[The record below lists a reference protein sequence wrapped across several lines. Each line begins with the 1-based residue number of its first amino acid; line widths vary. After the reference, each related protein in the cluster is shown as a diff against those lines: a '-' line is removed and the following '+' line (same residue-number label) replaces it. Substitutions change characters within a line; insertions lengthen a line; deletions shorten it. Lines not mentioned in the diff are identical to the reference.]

1 MVVFNDSTLLT
12 EGQILEGKYHRYRVG
27 KLIGKGSSARI
38 FSGVNLETGQQV
50 AMKIEYTHSGST
62 HLQHE
67 YSMYRALEGT
77 PGIPKIYEICKKNED
92 VIIVMEY
99 LGPSLEWLFKYC
111 NKRFSVK
118 TVCMIGKRMVE
129 LIRNVHNKGVIF
141 RDIKPENFLIGNIP
155 GAIETTPINSS
166 ATHYELNKHLSITS
180 VRMSDGSGS
189 DSGEV
194 TKPLF
199 NELEKRYNT
208 STTDINTSF
217 YKHNRNS
224 SVYSLIEPPSA
235 RDRSS
240 LQSVGRN
247 SSIVDHDDPVLL
259 PLQVKAASQIHI
271 MDFGLSEYYRDMKTN
286 VHKPRSLRFPCG
298 TPRFM
303 SRNTHMCEQQSRR
316 DDLESIGYVLIYFLC
331 QGRLPWQGYKAE
343 TMEELISKIW
353 AKKSKTSLEKLCK
366 GYPKQF
372 EQYLRYVR
380 NLGFTETPN
389 YQYLIGLFDK
399 VLENIGEVDDGMFD
413 WILQGREGYVIP
425 EIHRSKRDSITRWCK
440 EVWSSISKKKN

>member
-12 EGQILEGKYHRYRVG
+12 EGQILEGKYHRYKVG

-38 FSGVNLETGQQV
+38 FSGINFDNGQQV

-62 HLQHE
+62 HLHHE
-67 YSMYRALEGT
+67 YSMYRSLEGI

-111 NKRFSVK
+111 NKRFSLK
-118 TVCMIGKRMVE
+118 TVCMIGKRMVT
-129 LIRNVHNKGVIF
+129 LIKSVHNRGIIF

-155 GAIETTPINSS
+155 GALEPTPINSS
-166 ATHYELNKHLSITS
+166 STHYELNKNLSVTS
-180 VRMSDGSGS
+180 VRLSGSSDGSRNLS
-189 DSGEV
+189 EME
-194 TKPLF
+194 KKF
-199 NELEKRYNT
+199 NNIELNN
-208 STTDINTSF
+208 SNSL

-224 SVYSLIEPPSA
+224 SVYSLIEPPSTK
-235 RDRSS
+235 D
-240 LQSVGRN
+240 RN
-247 SSIVDHDDPVLL
+247 SIQSIGRSNSIVDHDDPLLL
-259 PLQVKAASQIHI
+259 PIQVKAASQIYI
-271 MDFGLSEYYRDMKTN
+271 MDFGLAEYYRDMKTN

-331 QGRLPWQGYKAE
+331 QGRLPWQGYKAD

-353 AKKSKTSLEKLCK
+353 AKKSKISIEKLCK

-372 EQYLRYVR
+372 ELYLRYVR
-380 NLGFTETPN
+380 NLGFTETPD
-389 YQYLIGLFDK
+389 YQYLIDLFDK
-399 VLENIGEVDDGMFD
+399 GTYLNFIFFVYNEYF
-413 WILQGREGYVIP
+413 
-425 EIHRSKRDSITRWCK
+425 
-440 EVWSSISKKKN
+440 

>member
-1 MVVFNDSTLLT
+1 MVVFNDSSLLT

-38 FSGVNLETGQQV
+38 FSGVNLENGKQV

-62 HLQHE
+62 HLHHE
-67 YSMYRALEGT
+67 YSMYRSLEGIH
-77 PGIPKIYEICKKNED
+77 GIPKIYEICKKNED

-99 LGPSLEWLFKYC
+99 LGPSIEWLFKYC
-111 NKRFSVK
+111 NKRFSLK
-118 TVCMIGKRMVE
+118 TVCMIGKRMVS
-129 LIRNVHNKGVIF
+129 LIRSVHNRGIIF

-155 GAIETTPINSS
+155 GAVEPTPINSS
-166 ATHYELNKHLSITS
+166 ATHYEINKHLSITS
-180 VRMSDGSGS
+180 IRVSDDSDGS
-189 DSGEV
+189 
-194 TKPLF
+194 KPVF
-199 NELEKRYNT
+199 KELEKKYGTANT
-208 STTDINTSF
+208 SNNEVNNSF
-217 YKHNRNS
+217 YKHTRSS

-235 RDRSS
+235 KDRSS
-240 LQSVGRN
+240 LQSFNRSN
-247 SSIVDHDDPVLL
+247 SIVDHDDPLLL
-259 PLQVKAASQIHI
+259 PLQIKAASKIYI
-271 MDFGLSEYYRDMKTN
+271 MDFGLAEYYRDMKTN

-331 QGRLPWQGYKAE
+331 HGILRWQGYKAD

-353 AKKSKTSLEKLCK
+353 AKKSKITIEKLCK

-372 EQYLRYVR
+372 EMYLRYVR

-413 WILQGREGYVIP
+413 WILQGKEGYVIP
-425 EIHRSKRDSITRWCK
+425 EVHRSKRDSITRWCK

>member
-1 MVVFNDSTLLT
+1 VFS
-12 EGQILEGKYHRYRVG
+12 
-27 KLIGKGSSARI
+27 
-38 FSGVNLETGQQV
+38 VNLENGQQV

-67 YSMYRALEGT
+67 YSIYRALEGM
-77 PGIPKIYEICKKNED
+77 PGIPQIYEICKKNDD
-92 VIIVMEY
+92 VIIIMEY
-99 LGPSLEWLFKYC
+99 LGPSIEWLFKFC

-118 TVCMIGKRMVE
+118 TVCMIGKRMIN
-129 LIRNVHNKGVIF
+129 LIRAVHNKGIIF

-155 GAIETTPINSS
+155 GAIDPTPINAS

-180 VRMSDGSGS
+180 VRMSD
-189 DSGEV
+189 DSENGKIP
-194 TKPLF
+194 TF
-199 NELEKRYNT
+199 NELEKKFNT
-208 STTDINTSF
+208 STADVNNSF
-217 YKHNRNS
+217 YKHTRSS
-224 SVYSLIEPPSA
+224 SVYSLIESPSNK
-235 RDRSS
+235 DRSS
-240 LQSVGRN
+240 LQSVGRSN
-247 SSIVDHDDPVLL
+247 SIVDHDDPLLL
-259 PLQVKAASQIHI
+259 PLQVKAASQIYI

-331 QGRLPWQGYKAE
+331 QGRLPWQGYKAD

-353 AKKSKTSLEKLCK
+353 AKKSKTSIEKLCK
-366 GYPKQF
+366 GFPKQF
-372 EQYLRYVR
+372 EVYLRYVR

-389 YQYLIGLFDK
+389 YNYLISLFDK
-399 VLENIGEVDDGMFD
+399 VLESIGEVDDGMFD

-440 EVWSSISKKKN
+440 EVWSSISKKKIDVY

>member
-38 FSGVNLETGQQV
+38 FSGINLDNGQQV

-67 YSMYRALEGT
+67 YSMYRSLEGIS
-77 PGIPKIYEICKKNED
+77 GIPKIYEICKKNED

-111 NKRFSVK
+111 NKRFSIK
-118 TVCMIGKRMVE
+118 TVCMIGKRMVS
-129 LIRNVHNKGVIF
+129 LIRSVHNKGIIF

-155 GAIETTPINSS
+155 GAIDPTPINSS
-166 ATHYELNKHLSITS
+166 ATHYELNKNLSVTS
-180 VRMSDGSGS
+180 VRLSGSSDGSKPNLS
-189 DSGEV
+189 EFEKNFNSTNDL
-194 TKPLF
+194 TK
-199 NELEKRYNT
+199 
-208 STTDINTSF
+208 STSF

-224 SVYSLIEPPSA
+224 SVYSLIEPPSNKE
-235 RDRSS
+235 RNS
-240 LQSVGRN
+240 LQSIGRS
-247 SSIVDHDDPVLL
+247 SSIVDHDDPKLY
-259 PLQVKAASQIHI
+259 PYQIKAASNIYI

-331 QGRLPWQGYKAE
+331 HGRLPWQGYKAD

-353 AKKSKTSLEKLCK
+353 AKKSKTSIEKLCK

-372 EQYLRYVR
+372 EAYLRYVR

-389 YQYLIGLFDK
+389 YNYLIGLFDK
-399 VLENIGEVDDGMFD
+399 VLENMNEVDDGMFD
-413 WILQGREGYVIP
+413 WILQGSEGYVVP
-425 EIHRSKRDSITRWCK
+425 EVHRKKRDSITRWCK
-440 EVWSSISKKKN
+440 EMWSIAKKKIDVY